1 MKASVEISMYP
12 LKEGFVEVIKDFI
25 ERLNAHPDII
35 VETNGMSTQVFG
47 EYDDVMSAV
56 QKEIKISYQQNA
68 GIAIF
73 VMKVVNAFLQE

>member
-12 LKEGFVEVIKDFI
+12 LKEGFVEYIKDFI
-25 ERLNAHPDII
+25 GRLNAYPDII

-56 QKEIKISYQQNA
+56 QKEIKVSYQQNE

-73 VMKVVNAFLQE
+73 VMKLVNAFLQE